1 MLDSLKRNRITE
13 EAIEINWNNKNMV
26 VETINIKDNID
37 ENENETLNE
46 KEI

>member
-1 MLDSLKRNRITE
+1 LIDSLKRNRITE

>member
-1 MLDSLKRNRITE
+1 
-13 EAIEINWNNKNMV
+13 MV

>member
-1 MLDSLKRNRITE
+1 LLDSLKRNRITE